1 MNPSA
6 SLFIDNFALQD
17 ASHTLIKGV
26 AGGMRSELGA
36 SDAPSGYE
44 ILKVPSAGVQIETLL
59 QVLNTIVLQD
69 ELLVDAKFVETWDQA
84 GSPLQILRSERIIA
98 AKPLLEA
105 KEDWTPFRDS
115 IQEELCFSPQLSID
129 FASFRKNFRG
139 ESDPIF
145 SILLWGTAGMIARSQ
160 YLNRP
165 YLGHPSRGRV
175 IRLCKLGS
183 TRTSAEDVFNRFVA
197 TERVNLF
204 NRITAGQTTRAISIS
219 LPPVALEVIAESN
232 DAKSLIRTA
241 LQHREK
247 YRSLREWIGEFQ
259 HALEA
264 PPKAKSHIALLEA
277 AAADIDASFKTSWWS
292 RLSFDISLSVTGLP
306 DIGKGITVPIGA
318 MLQRRT
324 SGSIRTAVTQ
334 LIQNLGKI
342 KPWKNSSICLVPIL
356 HKSVHK
362 Y

>member
-241 LQHREK
+241 LQDR
-247 YRSLREWIGEFQ
+247 
-259 HALEA
+259 
-264 PPKAKSHIALLEA
+264 
-277 AAADIDASFKTSWWS
+277 
-292 RLSFDISLSVTGLP
+292 
-306 DIGKGITVPIGA
+306 
-318 MLQRRT
+318 
-324 SGSIRTAVTQ
+324 
-334 LIQNLGKI
+334 
-342 KPWKNSSICLVPIL
+342 
-356 HKSVHK
+356 KSVV
-362 Y
+362 